1 MTTCGVN
8 PNRLTDMTPND
19 YMDVV
24 GGQVRARRKALRI
37 DQQTLADLA
46 GVSRKSVSEI
56 ERGKATIRM
65 DVLVAV
71 LDGLGLTLEVRD
83 AR

>member
-1 MTTCGVN
+1 MA
-8 PNRLTDMTPND
+8 DMTPNG

-24 GGQVRARRKALRI
+24 GGQVRSRRRALRI
-37 DQQTLADLA
+37 DQQTLANLA

-71 LDGLGLTLEVRD
+71 LDALGLILEVRD

>member
-1 MTTCGVN
+1 MPDMA
-8 PNRLTDMTPND
+8 PNGYTD
-19 YMDVV
+19 VI
-24 GGQVRARRKALRI
+24 GGQVHARRKALRI

>member
-1 MTTCGVN
+1 MSPMVSNG
-8 PNRLTDMTPND
+8 
-19 YMDVV
+19 YMDML
-24 GGQVRARRKALRI
+24 GGQVRARRKALRTS
-37 DQQTLADLA
+37 QQTLADLA

-71 LDGLGLTLEVRD
+71 LDALGLTLEVRD
-83 AR
+83 AL

>member
-1 MTTCGVN
+1 MASNG
-8 PNRLTDMTPND
+8 

-24 GGQVRARRKALRI
+24 GRQVRARRKALRI
-37 DQQTLADLA
+37 NQQTLADLA

-56 ERGKATIRM
+56 ERGKATVRM

-71 LDGLGLTLEVRD
+71 LGALGLTLEVRD

>member
-1 MTTCGVN
+1 M
-8 PNRLTDMTPND
+8 PNMAPNG
-19 YMDVV
+19 YMNVV
-24 GGQVRARRKALRI
+24 GRQVRARRKSLRI
-37 DQQTLADLA
+37 DQQMLADLA

-71 LDGLGLTLEVRD
+71 LDALGLTLEVRD